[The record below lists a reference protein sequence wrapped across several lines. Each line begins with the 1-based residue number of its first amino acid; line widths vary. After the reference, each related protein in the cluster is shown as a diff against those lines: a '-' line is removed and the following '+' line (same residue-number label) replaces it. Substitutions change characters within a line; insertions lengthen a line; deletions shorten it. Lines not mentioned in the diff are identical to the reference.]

1 MAPEGRAMQKGTVVQ
16 GVEKL
21 VLPVL
26 QDLGLELVDIEYR
39 REGQGWVLR
48 IFIDREEGGVSLDD
62 CSRVSH
68 LTGDLI
74 EVDDLISNSYRL
86 EVSSPG
92 LDRPLK
98 KEQDFLKYKN
108 RRIRLNTFAPIE
120 KRRNFKGTILD
131 FREGVLHLEAQ
142 GGPFK
147 IPLDNIAKANLE
159 IEI

>member
-1 MAPEGRAMQKGTVVQ
+1 MQKGTVVQ
-16 GVEKL
+16 GMEKL
-21 VLPVL
+21 ILPVL
-26 QDLGLELVDIEYR
+26 KDMGLELVDIEYR

-48 IFIDREEGGVSLDD
+48 IFIDREEGGVTLDD

-74 EVDDLISNSYRL
+74 EIDDLISNSYRL

-120 KRRNFKGTILD
+120 NRRNFKGTILD
-131 FREGVLHLEAQ
+131 FREGVLHLDAQ
-142 GGPFK
+142 GGPFE
-147 IPLDNIAKANLE
+147 IPLSNIAKANLE

>member
-1 MAPEGRAMQKGTVVQ
+1 MQKGTVVQ
-16 GVEKL
+16 GIEKL

-48 IFIDREEGGVSLDD
+48 IFIDRGEGGVSLDD

-74 EVDDLISNSYRL
+74 EIDDLISNSYRL

-131 FREGVLHLEAQ
+131 FREGVLHLEAE
-142 GGPFK
+142 GGPFE